1 MVLSFP
7 LQKLIISS
15 GVVRLPRSP
24 HNIRVV
30 QVPSVLQVDN
40 VKENC
45 PQHICCRRSDRL
57 SESVSWLE
65 ILQLVSDNIQGL
77 LTYNVSTHVEVR
89 ASSDLLT
96 GLFTWN
102 ILISIFLIY
111 NNEGKVSFKMELSI
125 YCWKTSFTYFYIHF
139 PFTCSGK
146 KPRTKYGKFLIFL
159 GLKWKMNI
167 CSWVVCTLKC

>member
-1 MVLSFP
+1 MSGLS
-7 LQKLIISS
+7 
-15 GVVRLPRSP
+15 RSP
-24 HNIRVV
+24 LSYKLTMWRKILLRFWC
-30 QVPSVLQVDN
+30 
-40 VKENC
+40 E
-45 PQHICCRRSDRL
+45 RSDRF
-57 SESVSWLE
+57 SKSVSCLE

-125 YCWKTSFTYFYIHF
+125 DCWKTTFTYFYFHF
-139 PFTCSGK
+139 PFTCGGK